1 MGELNMHKGKQLKC
15 KSELIMYLVILLLTE
30 GRIDAVRLLL
40 SNNANPNLQD
50 KWGNIPL
57 MRASHQDIEMIKLLI
72 NYGSDCNKENF
83 YGNSP
88 YNAFV
93 AYPEIIKIFEGEN

>member
-1 MGELNMHKGKQLKC
+1 
-15 KSELIMYLVILLLTE
+15 
-30 GRIDAVRLLL
+30 
-40 SNNANPNLQD
+40 
-50 KWGNIPL
+50 

-72 NYGSDCNKENF
+72 NYGSDYNKENF

-93 AYPEIIKIFEGEN
+93 AYPEIIRIFEGEK